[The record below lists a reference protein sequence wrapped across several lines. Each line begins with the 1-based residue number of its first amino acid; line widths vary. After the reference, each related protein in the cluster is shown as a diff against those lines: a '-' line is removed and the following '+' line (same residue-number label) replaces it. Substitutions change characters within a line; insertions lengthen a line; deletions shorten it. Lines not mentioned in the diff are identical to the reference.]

1 MVGTMP
7 SSTLEERNMPMHKV
21 TVLLLAFVLALS
33 VVPAMATQFKSQ
45 GTIAVV
51 NYNSM
56 ESGRGVC
63 LYMTP
68 AGPGT
73 GWFCLWQNIPLY
85 QEMTDIVRDAYM
97 NAKTCTMEWA
107 TTDRTGNNLI
117 NVVSCN

>member
-1 MVGTMP
+1 MKKITI
-7 SSTLEERNMPMHKV
+7 LA
-21 TVLLLAFVLALS
+21 LAFVLTLS

-51 NYNSM
+51 NYNSL

-63 LYMTP
+63 VFMKP

-73 GWFCLWQNIPLY
+73 GWFCLWETTHLY
-85 QEMTDIVRDAYM
+85 TEMTDIIRDAYI

-107 TTDRTGNNLI
+107 NTDRTGNLQI
-117 NVVSCN
+117 NVVSCE